1 MFDANAFERGKHQR
15 RIRIALALEVAHVR
29 PHFIESQAADSS
41 ERAWPAIHSPQISGA
56 IGIGQCKTNGW
67 AEFCMGVAN
76 VASPPS

>member
-56 IGIGQCKTNGW
+56 IGIGLDMLF
-67 AEFCMGVAN
+67 ARL
-76 VASPPS
+76 PRIPSLRWGFER